1 MQVEWWKAGEIDE
14 YNLKNKL
21 LRVGCRPLKRKFLAC
36 KASADDMDPKKFA
49 ECKKVR
55 EEMDECYKALHYL
68 QISMK

>member
-1 MQVEWWKAGEIDE
+1 MQTEWWKAGEVDDFS
-14 YNLKNKL
+14 LQKKL

-36 KASADDMDPKKFA
+36 KTSTDDLDPRKFA

-68 QISMK
+68 EISMK